1 MQFVV
6 SAVGQRMPAWVQ
18 AAWSEYARRFPR
30 GFSLDLREIPLAKR
44 SRNADI
50 ESLRNREGEALLAS
64 VPSGF
69 RVIALDELG
78 KQWSTEELAGQ
89 LERWMRE
96 EHGVCFFNRGPRWH
110 VTAMQA
116 TGSKPL
122 VAGSP
127 DLATSD
133 GARHSCRANISGLEH
148 YPAPPVSPGLNPPWP
163 VLLQSSR

>member
-1 MQFVV
+1 MQFAV

-50 ESLRNREGEALLAS
+50 ESFRAKEGEALLSS

-69 RVIALDELG
+69 RVIALEEHG

-89 LERWMRE
+89 LELWMRE
-96 EHGVCFFNRGPRWH
+96 EHGVCFLIGGPDGLSQQCRQQAQNLWSLGRLTLPH
-110 VTAMQA
+110 AMVRA
-116 TGSKPL
+116 I
-122 VAGSP
+122 
-127 DLATSD
+127 LAEQIYRAWSIT
-133 GARHSCRANISGLEH
+133 RHHPYHRA
-148 YPAPPVSPGLNPPWP
+148 
-163 VLLQSSR
+163 

>member
-44 SRNADI
+44 PRNADI
-50 ESLRNREGEALLAS
+50 EALRSREGEALLAS
-64 VPSGF
+64 APSGF
-69 RVIALDELG
+69 RVIALDERG

-96 EHGVCFFNRGPRWH
+96 EHGVCFFHRRTRRL
-110 VTAMQA
+110 VSTMQA
-116 TGSKPL
+116 AGPKPL
-122 VAGSP
+122 VTGPP
-127 DLATSD
+127 DLATPD
-133 GARHSCRANISGLEH
+133 GAGHSCGTNLPGVEH
-148 YPAPPVSPGLNPPWP
+148 YPTPPVPPGINQPW
-163 VLLQSSR
+163 LIQTNR